1 MVLHERVILIM
12 VTMSRPGNYDLRL
25 NVCFVWNDTTSL
37 PSYKYFFYL
46 SAAKNL
52 KVVNTA
58 SLGPLF
64 EFIDGL
70 GQAACHKCS
79 PF

>member
-25 NVCFVWNDTTSL
+25 NVFFCGMTL
-37 PSYKYFFYL
+37 PVCLHIIFFDL

-58 SLGPLF
+58 SLGPLMA
-64 EFIDGL
+64 L
-70 GQAACHKCS
+70 GKLLATSVH
-79 PF
+79 PFDTDKE

>member
-1 MVLHERVILIM
+1 MVFHERVLLIM
-12 VTMSRPGNYDLRL
+12 VTMSRPGNYDLSDL
-25 NVCFVWNDTTSL
+25 MYVLCGFCLHINI
-37 PSYKYFFYL
+37 FYL
-46 SAAKNL
+46 SAAKKL
-52 KVVNTA
+52 KVVNTS

-64 EFIDGL
+64 EFTNDL